1 MQQINPCWEN
11 GGYLSINT
19 QWGRNVLNRM
29 ERDGM
34 KMTRILGTTCKLPV
48 APGLLKEV
56 KLGFQRKIKQLQVWH
71 NIPDELI
78 VNFDQTP
85 LSYVSSSKHTL
96 HFKGQKSVPLIGK
109 GRQKQITGT
118 FACTMAGDY
127 MPMQLIYEGLTDRC
141 HPKDV
146 EFPEGFNITHSHNH
160 WSNGQRVA
168 EHLEMLIFPYL
179 RAKREELG
187 LPAEQRALLIY
198 DVFKGQLTPAILKL
212 IDDNYCVMVPVP
224 ANLTHHFQPL
234 DLLFN
239 SMAKKFLN
247 KKFEEW
253 YAKQISDQLKQGVD
267 VYQIKVDLTL
277 TRMKPIHARWVIG
290 LYDYLRNQS
299 DCIKESFDKAGIVEA
314 VYGEIEGADPFA
326 DLD

>member
-1 MQQINPCWEN
+1 
-11 GGYLSINT
+11 
-19 QWGRNVLNRM
+19 
-29 ERDGM
+29 
-34 KMTRILGTTCKLPV
+34 
-48 APGLLKEV
+48 
-56 KLGFQRKIKQLQVWH
+56 
-71 NIPDELI
+71 
-78 VNFDQTP
+78 
-85 LSYVSSSKHTL
+85 
-96 HFKGQKSVPLIGK
+96 
-109 GRQKQITGT
+109 
-118 FACTMAGDY
+118 MAGDY

-160 WSNGQRVA
+160 WSNEQRVA
-168 EHLEMLIFPYL
+168 EHLEMLIFPYI
-179 RAKREELG
+179 RAKREELC

-198 DVFKGQLTPAILKL
+198 DVFKGQLTPANLKL

-234 DLLFN
+234 DLLIN

-277 TRMKPIHARWVIG
+277 TRMKHIHARWVIG

-314 VYGEIEGADPFA
+314 VYGEIEGVDPFA